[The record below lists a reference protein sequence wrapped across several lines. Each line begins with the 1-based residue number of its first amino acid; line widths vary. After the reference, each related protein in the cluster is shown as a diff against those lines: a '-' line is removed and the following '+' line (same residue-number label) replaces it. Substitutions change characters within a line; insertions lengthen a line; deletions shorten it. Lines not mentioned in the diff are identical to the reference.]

1 MIAPLPPN
9 EAERLAKLRS
19 YNILDSLTEEEYD
32 DLTYVASAVCG
43 APVSM
48 ISFIDQ
54 ERQWYKSTRGIDPNL
69 RQTPREI
76 AFCAHTILDPTQPT
90 VVEDMRKD
98 PRFADNPFVAEDP
111 HAVFYAGVPIVSD
124 DGFALGTICVIDL
137 QPRTLSE
144 EQVEVLRKLSR
155 QAWKLIELRQTAQQS
170 KELLKQRVTAY
181 RELTDFSYIIAHDL
195 KAPLRNIMQA
205 CTLLE
210 EDLGDK
216 LGEDEKKLLE
226 IITSRA
232 YDARNLVNGVLRYS
246 RATRGLLDSV
256 GEVDLPELV
265 AHAGEQVGLS
275 EGVTLCYVGEVEK
288 IRTSR
293 IALLQILQNLI
304 GNAVKFRR
312 PEAPCAVTVDCRRTD
327 LAYHFTVADQGVGI
341 PEKLLKSVFD
351 LFYTTGNTR
360 EGEHHGVGL
369 TIVQRLVSELG
380 GEVKVSS
387 VVGEGTTFSFTLRDA
402 E

>member
-9 EAERLAKLRS
+9 EAERLAKLRTF
-19 YNILDSLTEEEYD
+19 NILDSLSEEEYD

-54 ERQWYKSTRGIDPNL
+54 ERQWYKSTRGIDPEL
-69 RQTPREI
+69 RQTPRGV
-76 AFCAHTILDPTQPT
+76 ALCAYTILDPTQPT

-98 PRFADNPFVAEDP
+98 PRFADNPLVVKDLR
-111 HAVFYAGVPIVSD
+111 AVFYAGVPIVSNE
-124 DGFALGTICVIDL
+124 GFALGSICVIDL
-137 QPRTLSE
+137 QPRTLTE
-144 EQVEVLRKLSR
+144 DQVEALRKLSR
-155 QAWKLIELRQTAQQS
+155 QAWKLIELRETVQQCGN
-170 KELLKQRVTAY
+170 LLKQRATAY

-210 EDLGDK
+210 EDLGGK
-216 LGEDEKKLLE
+216 LGGDEKKLLD

-232 YDARNLVNGVLRYS
+232 YDARTLINGVLRYS
-246 RATRGLLDSV
+246 QATRGLLDSV
-256 GEVDLPELV
+256 GEVDLPDLV
-265 AHAGEQVGLS
+265 LHAGEQVGLT
-275 EGVTLCYVGEVEK
+275 EGATLLYVGGVK
-288 IRTSR
+288 TMRTSR

-312 PEAPCAVTVDCRRTD
+312 QEGPCTVTIDCQRMD
-327 LAYHFTVADQGVGI
+327 DAYRFTVADQGVGI
-341 PEKLLKSVFD
+341 PEKLLKTVFD
-351 LFYTTGNTR
+351 LFYTTGNTQG
-360 EGEHHGVGL
+360 GENHGVGL
-369 TIVQRLVSELG
+369 TIVQRLVRELG
-380 GEVKVSS
+380 GEVTVTS
-387 VVGEGTTFSFTLRDA
+387 VEGEGTTFSFTLRDS